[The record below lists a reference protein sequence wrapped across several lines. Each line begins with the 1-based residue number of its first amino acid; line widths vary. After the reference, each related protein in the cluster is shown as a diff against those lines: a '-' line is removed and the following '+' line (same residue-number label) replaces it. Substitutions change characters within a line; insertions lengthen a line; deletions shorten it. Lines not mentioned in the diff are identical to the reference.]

1 MGCKQYLKI
10 LLQGGGKWSTSVKH
24 DFKLQH
30 LLVCSQ
36 NSPSER
42 KSRSYIVPQHRAPY
56 PDASQ
61 IKTCQGSKLL
71 RKKSVT
77 DLAAPAAQRL
87 TIISRPLPFE
97 RMWICDLDAF

>member
-1 MGCKQYLKI
+1 M
-10 LLQGGGKWSTSVKH
+10 KH
-24 DFKLQH
+24 DFRLQH
-30 LLVCSQ
+30 LIACGQ

-42 KSRSYIVPQHRAPY
+42 KGRSYIVPQHRAPY

-77 DLAAPAAQRL
+77 DFATPGAQRL
-87 TIISRPLPFE
+87 TIISHPLPFE
-97 RMWICDLDAF
+97 NMWIWDLDAF